1 MVNWI
6 EVLVKDKAV
15 RQQVF
20 NALDWWIIKWLW
32 LGCLVLTAFEG
43 KLKHTLK
50 PKGLKYSSEKDSYSL
65 MHKKFSVK
73 NEAWNSSIRVA
84 EIKNEVERKESW
96 TMWSDPQFIN
106 LGVLN
111 LQILLKPS
119 GSPSF
124 PVLKENSF
132 SISEYDAMSH
142 LKKGD
147 VFSFRPTPLFPL
159 ASRTTRSI
167 VLGIK
172 STPQKELYNTCFQEL
187 RK

>member
-32 LGCLVLTAFEG
+32 LGCLV
-43 KLKHTLK
+43 LKHTLK